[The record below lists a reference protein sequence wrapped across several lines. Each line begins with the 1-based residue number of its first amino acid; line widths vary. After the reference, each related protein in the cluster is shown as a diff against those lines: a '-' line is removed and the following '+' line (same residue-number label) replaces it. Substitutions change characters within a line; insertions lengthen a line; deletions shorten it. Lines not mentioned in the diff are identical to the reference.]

1 MYSGD
6 SDMAFEILFIIFA
19 RVSVTRGL
27 FSKSNHLVIEIEII
41 PWCLT
46 NALQILS
53 YDL

>member
-1 MYSGD
+1 MTKIPV
-6 SDMAFEILFIIFA
+6 FKPIL
-19 RVSVTRGL
+19 VV
-27 FSKSNHLVIEIEII
+27 EIEII